1 MDVFRHLEQSE
12 RALICVPYSAV
23 IFITETQDSSV
34 LKRWRK
40 SGINVPMIVI
50 SKSCSVSV
58 RVAFLNAGADDW
70 LPAPAAPEEVIA
82 RIRAILRRRHGIS
95 DVVLRHGELIFDPA
109 ARKATFRG
117 VPLKLTTRE
126 MTLLEM
132 LLLNHSRLL
141 TRQYLEEH
149 LSTWQRD
156 ISSNI
161 IQVHMSNL
169 RRKLGDKV
177 IQTVRGQGYRLI
189 ELNHKK

>member
-1 MDVFRHLEQSE
+1 M
-12 RALICVPYSAV
+12 PYSAV
-23 IFITETQDSSV
+23 IFITENQDSSV

-40 SGINVPMIVI
+40 SGISVPVIVI
-50 SKSCSVSV
+50 SKFCAVNA

-82 RIRAILRRRHGIS
+82 RIRAILRRNHTIS
-95 DVVLRHGELIFDPA
+95 DVVLRHGELIFAPA

-132 LLLNHSRLL
+132 LLLHHPRLL

-149 LSTWQRD
+149 LSTWQQD

-161 IQVHMSNL
+161 IQVHISNL
-169 RRKLGDKV
+169 RRKLGDKI
-177 IQTVRGQGYRLI
+177 IQTVHGQGYRLM
-189 ELNHKK
+189 ELNNKNQHLF

>member
-1 MDVFRHLEQSE
+1 M
-12 RALICVPYSAV
+12 PYSAV
-23 IFITETQDSSV
+23 IFITETQDCSV

-109 ARKATFRG
+109 ARKATCRG

-132 LLLNHSRLL
+132 LLLNHPRLL

-177 IQTVRGQGYRLI
+177 IQNVRGQGYRLI

>member
-70 LPAPAAPEEVIA
+70 LPAPATPEEVIA